1 MEVTGKTGVK
11 KDRWGKWSQR
21 LGEKK
26 WNFGKRER
34 EKSKTENEKEDRW
47 VRRKK
52 KKERGEAR
60 RKQQGLWA
68 TCYRFSLWQCL
79 YNGKGRATERLNS
92 QMCQGELSRFVISI
106 FCVCET
112 ECLWERGFK
121 SVCVCVCV
129 QKRLSGCASVH
140 WWAREER
147 KWERDWHKETI
158 YVFDLSSVCKRE

>member
-34 EKSKTENEKEDRW
+34 EVKDREWKRRQMSKAEE
-47 VRRKK
+47 K

-112 ECLWERGFK
+112 ECLWEKGFK
-121 SVCVCVCV
+121 VCACV